1 MRSTK
6 RMPSP
11 LDRGRA
17 RAAMTSAIILALILV
32 SALSVL
38 SALPAAAKRR
48 VEVYAARHR
57 TAEELLP
64 LAATAI
70 GDEGEVALDA
80 GTNTLVL
87 IGSPTAVAE
96 ALALLASQDRRL
108 RTLVLSQ
115 TTRRSREL
123 TAQGLSIRWQAKS
136 GAFRVGQ
143 LGPAQPAHGPGPASA
158 GSSAA
163 SSTASARSDDG
174 AELRAMEAMRS
185 LEASMTAKMRVTEG
199 SRTRIETGTTVPYTV
214 VGRSGPSTQW
224 VDATSGF
231 EASARILGDGRVQ
244 VDIASFA
251 RELLPGGALDGTAGS
266 NVVTLEPG
274 VLVAIG
280 GLRSDRAVGRT
291 ETGSGQNRGR
301 STDETILL
309 LRADVE

>member
-1 MRSTK
+1 MKTSSRPTARS
-6 RMPSP
+6 SSNG
-11 LDRGRA
+11 LA
-17 RAAMTSAIILALILV
+17 VILAA
-32 SALSVL
+32 ALML
-38 SALPAAAKRR
+38 SFPSLPATAQRR
-48 VEVYAARHR
+48 VEVYPARHR

-64 LAATAI
+64 LASTAI

-108 RTLVLSQ
+108 RTIVLRQ

-123 TAQGLSIRWQAKS
+123 SAQGLSIRWQAKTA
-136 GAFRVGQ
+136 AFRVGR
-143 LGPAQPAHGPGPASA
+143 L
-158 GSSAA
+158 
-163 SSTASARSDDG
+163 D
-174 AELRAMEAMRS
+174 AELRVREAMRS
-185 LEASMTAKMRVTEG
+185 LEASMTAKMRLTEG

-231 EASARILGDGRVQ
+231 EASARILGDGRIE
-244 VDIASFA
+244 VDLASFA
-251 RELLPGGALDGTAGS
+251 RELLPGGALGGTTGS

-280 GLRSDRAVGRT
+280 SLDSERALDRQQ
-291 ETGSGQNRGR
+291 TGSDQVRIR
-301 STDETILL
+301 SNDETILL